1 MLQSKGRD
9 YQTRC
14 GKKRLNTYCLQETHQ
29 IKNTKKDEKKE
40 KKYIMETNY
49 KKAGVAILISE
60 KIKF

>member
-14 GKKRLNTYCLQETHQ
+14 GKKKTEYILLTRDTLDQKHQ
-29 IKNTKKDEKKE
+29 KDEKKK

-49 KKAGVAILISE
+49 KKAEVAILISE